1 MKFERLARTAV
12 AGATVLLIA
21 GCGGGGDGGSAGT
34 GGGGETVDNSAV
46 LKLSGTAA
54 TGLALADSAVEVK
67 CAKGAGT
74 ATTDAKGAYTLSIAD
89 AALPCIIKVSGTAGG
104 VAVTLHSVAESGT
117 TGTDGTSAVANITP
131 LTEIVVAQLTAALPA
146 DLFAAFGADSGTQIT
161 KEKLAAATTAVLAAL
176 KDATGIDL
184 GTIDPFKTELVA
196 ATGTTPDTGNDYDKL
211 LDQLGTKVSTES
223 LVQVVNQVAAGA
235 AAGDSTGLTDAM
247 VSVEAGALANCPA
260 AMSGKYRFVD
270 FFGKSYVRE
279 LDFKAMR
286 FRQVGSSGG
295 FPITA
300 DAGKPCEFAAEG
312 NNGTADLKFEFVMG
326 QAGVGSYRIQNFTSG
341 SSIIGYVFPVQSHAV
356 AALAGEWSFLQSG
369 YMPGDGLVQAP
380 AKLNF
385 GSDNKVAVCDYD
397 TSTWACVPDAEA
409 SLTVSARDD
418 GGFDLNEAAQAGVAN
433 LYGYRAANGSLTVFG
448 TTNAAGVNTQE
459 TEQTVI
465 VASKLAKLKLPAAGD
480 VVKYWDLSLTQS
492 GSNRT
497 VLSPAQDAT
506 TVLTVDGATGVA
518 TRKRA
523 SDGREDLVRYNTPI
537 DGVRAR
543 DAGSW
548 NSVPFASVL
557 QMTVPGIGITVS
569 VNNTPYPT
577 GAYIYNLSVARP

>member
-1 MKFERLARTAV
+1 MKFERLARTSI
-12 AGATVLLIA
+12 AGAAVLLVA
-21 GCGGGGDGGSAGT
+21 ACGGGGDGAGA
-34 GGGGETVDNSAV
+34 GGGAGGGAASPPSLT
-46 LKLSGTAA
+46 LSGTAA

-74 ATTDAKGAYTLSIAD
+74 ATTDGNGAYTLTLAD
-89 AALPCIIKVSGTAGG
+89 AALPCIVKVSGTAGG
-104 VAVTLHSVAESGT
+104 IAVTLHSVSEAGT
-117 TGTDGTSAVANITP
+117 AGTDGNTNAVANITP
-131 LTEIVVAQLTAALPA
+131 LTEIIVAQLTAALPA
-146 DLFAAFGADSGTQIT
+146 DLFAAFSTDSGTQIT
-161 KEKLAAATTAVLAAL
+161 TEKLAAATTAVLAAL

-184 GTIDPFKTELVA
+184 GTIDPFKTTLVA
-196 ATGTTPDTGNDYDKL
+196 ATSSTPNAGNDYDKL
-211 LDQLGTKVSTES
+211 LDQLGAKVSVES
-223 LVQVVNQVAAGA
+223 LPQVVNQVATGA
-235 AAGDSTGLTDAM
+235 AAGGSTGLTDAM

-295 FPITA
+295 LPITA
-300 DAGKPCEFAAEG
+300 DSSKPCEFVSEG

-341 SSIIGYVFPVQSHAV
+341 GSIIGYVFPVQSHAV

-369 YMPGDGLVQAP
+369 YMPGDGLVQWP

-409 SLTVSARDD
+409 NLTVSARDD

-433 LYGYRAANGSLTVFG
+433 LYGYRAPNGSLTVFG
-448 TTNAAGVNTQE
+448 TTNAAGINTDE
-459 TEQTVI
+459 TEQSII
-465 VASKLAKLKLPAAGD
+465 VASKLSKVKLPAVGD

-492 GSNRT
+492 SAGRT

-506 TVLTVDGATGVA
+506 TVLTVDTATGVV

-523 SDGREDLVRYNTPI
+523 SDGREDLVRYNDPI

-548 NSVPFASVL
+548 NGSPFAAVL
-557 QMTVPGIGITVS
+557 QMQLPGIGMTVS
-569 VNNTPYPT
+569 VNSLPHPS